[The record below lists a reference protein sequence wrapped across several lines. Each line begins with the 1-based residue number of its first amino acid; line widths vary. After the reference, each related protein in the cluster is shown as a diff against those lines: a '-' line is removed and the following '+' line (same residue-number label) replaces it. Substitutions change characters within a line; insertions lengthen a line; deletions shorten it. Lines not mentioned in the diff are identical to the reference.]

1 MQARRQGVGVGGAM
15 GVNAPTTGQKGP
27 PGRIQR
33 RTYENKK
40 NAKDES
46 FLLICQPMQLFTV

>member
-27 PGRIQR
+27 PGKIQR
-33 RTYENKK
+33 
-40 NAKDES
+40 
-46 FLLICQPMQLFTV
+46 